1 LNEEITLRKFL
12 IVASLFVL
20 ALAVRPSSAAPPTQL
35 TWYGHAAFKLVTP
48 AGHVLMIDPWITNP
62 ANKNGAADLAGITK
76 ADLILITHGHFDHV
90 GDSVAI
96 ANATGAHLVST
107 ADLGTA
113 LVQYGGF
120 PKAQVGDDTQG
131 NFGGELTLL
140 NGDVKVTFIPAIHSS
155 TVTPPPGTPNT
166 DQHFG
171 GNPGGF
177 LISVTNGPV
186 IYVTGDTDEFSD
198 MALIPKMHKVDVM
211 LCCIGDH
218 YTMGPVRAADAVKLV
233 NPLVVIPEH
242 YGTFPALT
250 GTPAEFGQALKDVK
264 SKATL
269 TVMRVDQTINL

>member
-1 LNEEITLRKFL
+1 MRK
-12 IVASLFVL
+12 LFALALLAVL
-20 ALAVRPSSAAPPTQL
+20 ALAATPSFAAGTQL
-35 TWYGHAAFKLVTP
+35 TWYGHAAFKLTTP
-48 AGHVLMIDPWITNP
+48 AGHVLMIDPWLQNP
-62 ANKNGAADLAGITK
+62 VNKRGAADLAGLTK

-96 ANATGAHLVST
+96 ANKTGAKLVAT
-107 ADLGTA
+107 ADLQSA

-120 PKAQVGDDTQG
+120 PKANAGMDTGG

-140 NGDVKVTFIPAIHSS
+140 GGDVKIAFIPAIHSS
-155 TVTPPPGTPNT
+155 VVTPPPGTPDM

-186 IYVTGDTDEFSD
+186 IYVTGDTDEFAD
-198 MALIPKMHKVDVM
+198 MALISKFHKVDVM

-218 YTMGPVRAADAVKLV
+218 YTMGPTRAADAVKLV
-233 NPLVVIPEH
+233 NPKMVIPEH

-250 GTPAEFGQALKDVK
+250 GTPAAFEQALKDVK
-264 SKATL
+264 SKATM
-269 TVMRVDQTINL
+269 TVMGVDQTISL

>member
-1 LNEEITLRKFL
+1 MEIILRKL
-12 IVASLFVL
+12 LTLTLLFVL
-20 ALAVRPSSAAPPTQL
+20 AVAVRPSFAAPPTQL

-48 AGHVLMIDPWITNP
+48 AGHILMIDPWITNP
-62 ANKNGAADLAGITK
+62 ANKNGATDLAGITK

-90 GDSVAI
+90 GDSTAI
-96 ANATGAHLVST
+96 ANTTGAHLVST

-120 PKAQVGDDTQG
+120 PKAQAGMDTQG

-140 NGDVKVTFIPAIHSS
+140 NGDAKIMFIPAVHSS
-155 TVTPPPGTPNT
+155 TVMPPPGTPDL

-218 YTMGPVRAADAVKLV
+218 YTMGLTRAADAVKMV
-233 NPLVVIPEH
+233 NPRVVIPEH

-250 GTPAEFGQALKDVK
+250 GTPAAFGAALKDAK

-269 TVMRVDQTINL
+269 TVMSVDQTISL

>member
-1 LNEEITLRKFL
+1 MRKL
-12 IVASLFVL
+12 LSL
-20 ALAVRPSSAAPPTQL
+20 ALLLIALVAIRPAAAAPPTQL

-48 AGHVLMIDPWITNP
+48 AGHILMIDPWIQNP
-62 ANKNGAADLAGITK
+62 ANKNGAADLASITK

-96 ANATGAHLVST
+96 ANTTGAQLVST
-107 ADLGTA
+107 ADLGAA

-120 PKAQVGDDTQG
+120 PKAQAGGDTQG

-140 NGDVKVTFIPAIHSS
+140 DGDVKVAFVPAIHSS
-155 TVTPPPGTPNT
+155 TVTPPPGTPDM

-186 IYVTGDTDEFSD
+186 IYVTGDTDEFGD
-198 MALIPKMHKVDVM
+198 MALIPKRHKVDVM

-218 YTMGPVRAADAVKLV
+218 YTMGPARAADAVTLI
-233 NPLVVIPEH
+233 NPKVVIPEH

-250 GTPAEFGQALKDVK
+250 GTPAAFGAALKADK
-264 SKATL
+264 SKAIL
-269 TVMRVDQTINL
+269 TVMSVDQTITLPSPNP

>member
-1 LNEEITLRKFL
+1 MRKLFGIALFL
-12 IVASLFVL
+12 VL
-20 ALAVRPSSAAPPTQL
+20 ALIAGPSSAAPTQL
-35 TWYGHAAFKLVTP
+35 TWYGHAAFKLTTP
-48 AGHVLMIDPWITNP
+48 AGHILLIDPWITNP
-62 ANKNGAADLAGITK
+62 ANKNGQVDLASITK

-90 GDSVAI
+90 GDSVAL
-96 ANATGAHLVST
+96 AKTTGAKLVATG
-107 ADLGTA
+107 DLQSA

-120 PKAQVGDDTQG
+120 PKDQAGGDTDG

-140 NGDVKVTFIPAIHSS
+140 GGDVKVAFIPAIHSS
-155 TVTPPPGTPNT
+155 TVTPPPGTPDR

-198 MALIPKMHKVDVM
+198 MALIPKFHKVDVM

-218 YTMGPVRAADAVKLV
+218 YTMGPARAADAVKLV
-233 NPLVVIPEH
+233 NPRVVIPEH

-250 GTPAEFGQALKDVK
+250 GTPEAFDSALKAVK

-269 TVMRVDQTINL
+269 TVMTVDQTISL

>member
-1 LNEEITLRKFL
+1 MRKLFTL
-12 IVASLFVL
+12 ALFAVL
-20 ALAVRPSSAAPPTQL
+20 ALAAAPSFAAGTLL
-35 TWYGHAAFKLVTP
+35 TWYGHAAFKLTTP
-48 AGHVLMIDPWITNP
+48 AGHILMIDPWITNP
-62 ANKNGAADLAGITK
+62 ANKNGAADLASITK

-96 ANATGAHLVST
+96 ARATGANLVAT
-107 ADLGTA
+107 GDLQAA
-113 LVQYGGF
+113 LVEYGGF
-120 PKAQVGDDTQG
+120 PKAQATGETDG

-140 NGDVKVTFIPAIHSS
+140 GGDVKVAFIPAVHSS
-155 TVTPPPGTPNT
+155 TVTPPPGMENM

-198 MALIPKMHKVDVM
+198 MALIPKFHKVDVM

-218 YTMGPVRAADAVKLV
+218 YTMGPTRAADAVKLV
-233 NPLVVIPEH
+233 NPKIVIPEH

-250 GTPAEFGQALKDVK
+250 GTPAAFGEALKNVK
-264 SKATL
+264 SKATM
-269 TVMRVDQTINL
+269 TVMAVDQTITLAPSNP